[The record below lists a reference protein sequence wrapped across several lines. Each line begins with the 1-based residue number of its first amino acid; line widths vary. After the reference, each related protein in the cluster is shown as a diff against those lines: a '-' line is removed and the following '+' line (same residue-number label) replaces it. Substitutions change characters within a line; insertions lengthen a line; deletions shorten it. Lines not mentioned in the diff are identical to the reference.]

1 MSPRSISELAL
12 HHPPVLHETDTVDA
26 AVGAVLAS
34 GMPALAVV
42 DAGECFCGIF
52 GEREFM
58 TALFPGYLGQLR
70 QTAFLPR
77 SLDAAL
83 EKRDAC
89 RGEPI
94 SRFMTTDHVEVGPDF
109 SDTQVAEIFLHH
121 RVLVVPVVRDGRVEG
136 LLTRRARRRGLGTR
150 GLRHAAAEPARVR

>member
-12 HHPPVLHETDTVDA
+12 HHPPVLHDSDAVEA
-26 AVGAVLAS
+26 AVRAVLES

-42 DAGECFCGIF
+42 DARHRFCGIF

-83 EKRDAC
+83 EKREAC

-94 SRFMTTDHVEVGPDF
+94 ARYMTTDHVEVGPDF
-109 SDTQVAEIFLHH
+109 SDTQIAEIFLHH
-121 RVLVVPVVRDGRVEG
+121 RVLVVPVIADGHVEG
-136 LLTRRARRRGLGTR
+136 LLTRRDFFRAV
-150 GLRHAAAEPARVR
+150 AERFVSG

>member
-1 MSPRSISELAL
+1 MSPRSLSQLAL
-12 HHPPVLHETDTVDA
+12 HHPPILHAADAVEHAVRTVLD
-26 AVGAVLAS
+26 S
-34 GMPALAVV
+34 GMPALAVI
-42 DAGECFCGIF
+42 DGRERYAGIF

-58 TALFPGYLGQLR
+58 AALFPGYLGQLR

-89 RGEPI
+89 RAEPI
-94 SRFMTTDHVEVGPDF
+94 ARYLTTEHVEVGPDF

-121 RVLVVPVVRDGRVEG
+121 RVLVVPVVADGRVEG
-136 LLTRRARRRGLGTR
+136 LLTRRDFFRAV
-150 GLRHAAAEPARVR
+150 AERFVAS